1 MIEVPELLKPIDKQ
15 APQPA
20 TPPPNASLLA
30 DAARSFGQRQSQD
43 FLHSMET
50 VAKINPDSYAKATA
64 VSRYSGIPAQVLHDN
79 TERMNELLRGNEYAG
94 IYDRYRKTANALR
107 DGNLAAISQDDLDQL
122 TRIEG
127 AASDTRFNERS
138 LGEKLFGAF
147 RQQWVAMRQ
156 ATSVAGTSNLLRL
169 ATQFDEIDAEIA
181 RAAEAGEEPFA
192 AGRVPGG
199 FGGQYLLASPEE
211 RQQMRA
217 NLQLAQ
223 QDRIQSAITDEAELA
238 AMPVDPGARRAAEL
252 EAMGRSSLSAT
263 AEALGEFPG
272 FGVRVAVG
280 AGATSLPMLAAGAV
294 GGPVAAGAVGFGTE
308 YDTKLLDVLRE
319 AGVDAGDPKA
329 ILRALQDESLIQ
341 DAERRAALKAGG
353 TTAVDMISMGLASK
367 LLAPSRIA
375 GRTLTQGQRELV
387 NLAIQMP
394 VQGVSE
400 GLGEA
405 TGQFAAEGEV
415 DAGEVL
421 LETVAG
427 AGMSS
432 LDVIAF
438 SNRRLIE
445 NLGDGLRRA
454 RAARV
459 GQESLDEMVDA
470 SLASKTRGRDADTFA
485 TIAGAQLAD
494 SPMETLW
501 IPADALQR
509 LNQSSQ
515 VNLPELL
522 QQVPGLGEQ
531 FAEAAARG
539 GSVSMKTSD
548 YLKLFADYHQE
559 LSSSVRISVDGMSP
573 AEVDA
578 WTAEQE
584 AQMDDLAASLQME
597 PDQQRAA
604 FDETVGQLVA
614 VGFRRADAEQYASTH
629 LSVLNNLAERTG
641 QALEQI
647 RNQFPLNIR
656 TQALEPLQRIK
667 VDDARLAIQRL
678 RAGDIPRPADMFG
691 QSLREY
697 LVASGGVSDEGGE
710 LAALDADVGR
720 VGRNR
725 LTRAGGKSL
734 DQAAMDAWERGYFPG
749 VPREEVGPQLIID
762 AIQREQA
769 GQPAYSVEQENA
781 TLREQADTLGQL
793 QDYLDRLGVDLEQMT
808 DDEVLALLQG
818 GAEQIEGRRQDQFAG
833 PTAWTADVAAL
844 ADAQQRLA
852 DGDTAE
858 QVRKDTGW
866 FQGADGRWR
875 FEIDDSAAQFKPLE
889 DWVERASEPGRVTL
903 RDVLDHP
910 ALFAAYPEIARV
922 SVVVEPDRQA
932 GGYFGAQPGRGFTGA
947 MIVIGDPSAYQE
959 GVAPAIDVLM
969 HEIQHAIQTR
979 EGFATGGS
987 PDVLRAEKDQAMA
1000 DRDYWSA
1007 VATIRRDAERL
1018 GGDFEQ
1024 AARDYTDIFEEQ
1036 VTDQQMEDARKAESL
1051 QVLEQRAAAAE
1062 EVMRNIG
1069 NPTATYTRL
1078 AGEIEARNT
1087 EARRT
1092 MTAEERRAASPEQ
1105 TADTPGQDAIV
1116 WWNGTEMVSHAVDA
1130 QAGSLSPAGERTR
1143 RAAFRRLKAELGPR
1157 RLNQG
1162 ETREQLVERLVDQ
1175 NPGLKL
1181 DLLGRGQRLLLSR
1194 IELPK
1199 EGRQQGAGTRIMQ
1212 EITAWA
1218 DANGATVSLSPS
1230 SDFGGNKKRL
1240 VEFYKRFGFVENKGR
1255 ARDFE
1260 ISEAMYRMPMRRLNQ
1275 DYHMEHRPP
1284 GPEDG
1289 APLSDLT
1296 GDGNIYPED
1305 VYSANGPRYYGTGHR
1320 SDAEAF
1326 RKANSYRG
1334 NPEAPVTIYRAVPL
1348 NAGDEINPGDWV
1360 AITKSYAEDHGE
1372 GLGDHKIISKQVKAG
1387 EIFTNVD
1394 SIQEFGYWPGDSY
1407 LEQSGDDDA
1416 RGFITFTPRG
1426 QGDRRF
1432 QITLGE
1438 KRDLSTFLHELGHY
1452 YLEVIDDIAAGEN
1465 APQQIVKDVATIR
1478 QWLGAE
1484 QGGPLTTEQ
1493 HEQFARG
1500 FEAYLAEGKAPNPE
1514 LAGAFARFKRWL
1526 IAIYKDLAR
1535 LNVELTDDVRRVFD
1549 RLVATDEQI
1558 VAAEQVSNAIPLFR
1572 DAQAAGMTEAEF
1584 AAYQDSIE
1592 LAHADARDAVEEE
1605 VVREEERRRSK
1616 WWREESARVRN
1627 EVTEEVDTLPE
1638 YAAMRALRK
1647 GIMPDGSQLNL
1658 KLSSAELTERY
1669 GASVTRR
1676 LAFTHSKSGQPLD
1689 VVAPM
1694 LGYESGDELVKAML
1708 GAPSRAEAIRRE
1720 TEQRMLERHGPRSTS
1735 EAAERALDAVHNE
1748 RRADVLAK
1756 ELRRLG
1762 QVGNRRNITSQQIL
1776 KEAARRVMSQR
1787 KVRDIQPAEY
1797 QRAEAKAGREAFEA
1811 FTRGNLE
1818 AAYEAKQR
1826 QLLNFYMYR
1835 EARKAREQID
1845 GIVNRLAKYNKR
1857 SKREQLGKAGHD
1869 YLDQIDAVMEQ
1880 YEFRNV
1886 SLREIDKRVSF
1897 QAWYADQLAQ
1907 GNEPFVPEFILNTS
1921 QRVNY
1926 KELSLAQ
1933 LQELDEFVAN
1943 VNHLAKLKNQL
1954 IANKRLRDFDE
1965 ARSELIRVGYENL
1978 EKRKKPPIDK
1988 NTRSMLERI
1997 GDQAGE
2003 LSSALIKME
2012 QVVDWLDGGQ
2022 VDGPW
2027 STTFWQP
2034 FVEAQGEK
2042 ERLNREFA
2050 IKMADLVDAYTKER
2064 GAKVMHQKT
2073 YINSL
2078 GESLTHN
2085 AILSAAL
2092 NTGNDG
2098 NRTKLLNGGHNGK
2111 AWTEQQLNEITGN
2124 LTARDWEFVQSMWDL
2139 VEELW
2144 PSISQLEK
2152 DLHGIPPEKVEAVPV
2167 QTQFGVFR
2175 GGYWPLVYD
2184 TSSSAYAG
2192 VQNQLGNEG
2201 GLFEQGY
2208 ARATTPK
2215 GHTKAR
2221 VDAFAAPILLDVEI
2235 VAQHLGQVIHDL
2247 THRKAIRDGAKIIG
2261 DKQIKQ
2267 MLIDTLGSA
2276 VANQF
2281 NPWLQGVANDMV
2293 LDSQKGI
2300 DAWTRAAER
2309 LRANLA
2315 VGFLGFSATT
2325 GLQQILGYS
2334 QTFDFFSKIG
2344 AKRYVFRG
2352 MQQFITKPFE
2362 TVEFVNQLSS
2372 EMRYRV
2378 DNLDRDM
2385 RGVLKQISGKSGF
2398 LDVVQ
2403 RLAFKHIGVIQ
2414 AMVDYP
2420 TWLAGYYHG
2429 LDNGLT
2435 ADDAVAAGD
2444 RAVRLSQMAAGPKDL
2459 AAVQRK
2465 DGLMRALTIVYSY
2478 FNLLY
2483 NRTVD
2488 LKNSTSAARSVGEYL
2503 NAFERTM
2510 FLIAIPAIA
2519 GPLVTGHGPGDDED
2533 WRAWASLK
2541 ILTYPLLGIPGVR
2554 DLASSLESG
2563 WAYRG
2568 ATPIG
2573 EVFNTLSKFRGVAT
2587 NVVEGNENDTARVAG
2602 LTIDAVGYTFGLP
2615 TAQPKRTVKYLIGVS
2630 EGDIEPEGVTDW
2642 VRGVLFGPPKQ

>member
-15 APQPA
+15 APQPDS
-20 TPPPNASLLA
+20 PPSNVSMLA
-30 DAARSFGQRQSQD
+30 DAARSFGQQQGQD

-50 VAKINPDSYAKATA
+50 VAGINPDSYAKATA
-64 VSRYSGIPAQVLHDN
+64 VSRYSGVPAKVLHDN
-79 TERMNELLRGNEYAG
+79 TDRMTQLLRGNEYAG

-127 AASDTRFNERS
+127 AASDSRFNERS
-138 LGEKLFGAF
+138 LGEKLFGAI

-156 ATSVAGTSNLLRL
+156 ATNVADTANLVQLS
-169 ATQFDEIDAEIA
+169 TQFDEIDAEIA
-181 RAAEAGEEPFA
+181 RAAEAGEQPFA
-192 AGRVPGG
+192 GGSVPGG

-217 NLQLAQ
+217 NLQAQ
-223 QDRIQSAITDEAELA
+223 QQDQLQSAVTDEAELA

-252 EAMGRSSLSAT
+252 EALGRSSLSAT
-263 AEALGEFPG
+263 AEALGESPG
-272 FGVRVAVG
+272 FGVRTAVG

-308 YDTKLLDVLRE
+308 YDAKLLDVLRE
-319 AGVDAGDPKA
+319 AGVDASDPKA
-329 ILRALQDESLIQ
+329 ILRALQDENLMQ

-375 GRTLTQGQRELV
+375 GRSLTQGQRELV
-387 NLAIQMP
+387 NLAIQVP

-405 TGQFAAEGEV
+405 AGQFAAEGEV

-459 GQESLDEMVDA
+459 GSESLDEMVDA
-470 SLASKTRGRDADTFA
+470 SLASKTRGRDADTFG
-485 TIAGAQLAD
+485 TIAQAQLAG

-501 IPADALQR
+501 IPAEALQR

-539 GSVSMKTSD
+539 GSVSIKTSD

-559 LSSSVRISVDGMSP
+559 LGSSVRISVDGLSP

-578 WTAEQE
+578 WTSEQE
-584 AQMDDLAASLQME
+584 AQMDDLAASLSME
-597 PDQQRAA
+597 PDQQRVA
-604 FDETVGQLVA
+604 FDETVGQLVSA
-614 VGFRRADAEQYASTH
+614 GFRRADAEQYAATH

-656 TQALEPLQRIK
+656 TQAPEPLQRVK

-678 RAGDIPRPADMFG
+678 RTGDIPRPADMFG
-691 QSLREY
+691 QSLRE
-697 LVASGGVSDEGGE
+697 
-710 LAALDADVGR
+710 
-720 VGRNR
+720 
-725 LTRAGGKSL
+725 
-734 DQAAMDAWERGYFPG
+734 
-749 VPREEVGPQLIID
+749 
-762 AIQREQA
+762 QA
-769 GQPAYSVEQENA
+769 GQPVYSTEQENA
-781 TLREQADTLGQL
+781 TLRDQAETLRQV
-793 QDYLDRLGVDLEQMT
+793 QEYVDQLGVDITDMT

-818 GAEQIEGRRQDQFAG
+818 QG
-833 PTAWTADVAAL
+833 
-844 ADAQQRLA
+844 
-852 DGDTAE
+852 E
-858 QVRKDTGW
+858 QV
-866 FQGADGRWR
+866 
-875 FEIDDSAAQFKPLE
+875 
-889 DWVERASEPGRVTL
+889 
-903 RDVLDHP
+903 
-910 ALFAAYPEIARV
+910 
-922 SVVVEPDRQA
+922 
-932 GGYFGAQPGRGFTGA
+932 
-947 MIVIGDPSAYQE
+947 E
-959 GVAPAIDVLM
+959 G
-969 HEIQHAIQTR
+969 
-979 EGFATGGS
+979 
-987 PDVLRAEKDQAMA
+987 
-1000 DRDYWSA
+1000 
-1007 VATIRRDAERL
+1007 
-1018 GGDFEQ
+1018 
-1024 AARDYTDIFEEQ
+1024 
-1036 VTDQQMEDARKAESL
+1036 
-1051 QVLEQRAAAAE
+1051 
-1062 EVMRNIG
+1062 
-1069 NPTATYTRL
+1069 
-1078 AGEIEARNT
+1078 
-1087 EARRT
+1087 
-1092 MTAEERRAASPEQ
+1092 
-1105 TADTPGQDAIV
+1105 
-1116 WWNGTEMVSHAVDA
+1116 
-1130 QAGSLSPAGERTR
+1130 
-1143 RAAFRRLKAELGPR
+1143 R

-1162 ETREQLVERLVDQ
+1162 FAAHDVDPKTLNFRENEQNRIDEVRELFPEGDGYFPAVVIVETGGDRTILDGHNRASVAIERGDKLPIVDVARDEYTALQ
-1175 NPGLKL
+1175 ELGFDDIEIAYAALTRAGENDAASALNQQFPGANVA
-1181 DLLGRGQRLLLSR
+1181 DRGTEAWQ
-1194 IELPK
+1194 ELP
-1199 EGRQQGAGTRIMQ
+1199 EDAGGQT
-1212 EITAWA
+1212 
-1218 DANGATVSLSPS
+1218 
-1230 SDFGGNKKRL
+1230 
-1240 VEFYKRFGFVENKGR
+1240 
-1255 ARDFE
+1255 
-1260 ISEAMYRMPMRRLNQ
+1260 
-1275 DYHMEHRPP
+1275 
-1284 GPEDG
+1284 
-1289 APLSDLT
+1289 
-1296 GDGNIYPED
+1296 
-1305 VYSANGPRYYGTGHR
+1305 
-1320 SDAEAF
+1320 
-1326 RKANSYRG
+1326 
-1334 NPEAPVTIYRAVPL
+1334 
-1348 NAGDEINPGDWV
+1348 
-1360 AITKSYAEDHGE
+1360 
-1372 GLGDHKIISKQVKAG
+1372 
-1387 EIFTNVD
+1387 
-1394 SIQEFGYWPGDSY
+1394 
-1407 LEQSGDDDA
+1407 LEQGGEDDSA
-1416 RGFITFTPRG
+1416 RGFITFQPRKTPG
-1426 QGDRRF
+1426 EQRRF

-1452 YLEVIDDIAAGEN
+1452 YLEVIDEIAAGEN
-1465 APQQIVKDVATIR
+1465 APQQIAADVATIR

-1484 QGGPLTTEQ
+1484 QGAPLTTEQ

-1535 LNVELTDDVRRVFD
+1535 LNVELNDDVRRVFD

-1572 DAQAAGMTEAEF
+1572 DAKAAGMTEEEF

-1658 KLSSAELTERY
+1658 KLNSAELTERY
-1669 GASVTRR
+1669 GAGVTRR
-1676 LAFTHSKSGQPLD
+1676 LAFTHSKTGQPLD

-1720 TEQRMLERHGPRSTS
+1720 TDQRMLERHGPRSTG

-1886 SLREIDKRVSF
+1886 SLRELDKRVSF

-1907 GNEPFVPEFILNTS
+1907 GNEPFVPEFILNTT

-1943 VNHLAKLKNQL
+1943 VNHLAKIKNQL

-1978 EKRKKPPIDK
+1978 AKRRPPPIDK

-2012 QVVDWLDGGQ
+2012 QVIDWLDGGQ

-2034 FVEAQGEK
+2034 FVDAQGQK
-2042 ERLNREFA
+2042 EQLNREFA

-2064 GAKVMHQKT
+2064 GAKVMQQKT
-2073 YINSL
+2073 HIASL

-2092 NTGNDG
+2092 NTGNEG

-2221 VDAFAAPILLDVEI
+2221 VDSFAAPILLDVEI

-2267 MLIDTLGSA
+2267 MLIDTLGPS

-2334 QTFDFFSKIG
+2334 QTFEFFSKIG

-2435 ADDAVAAGD
+2435 AEDAVHAGD

-2488 LKNSTSAARSVGEYL
+2488 IRDSVKAARSVGDYM

-2510 FLIAIPAIA
+2510 FLIAIPAVV
-2519 GPLVTGHGPGDDED
+2519 GPLISGQGPGEDED
-2533 WRAWASLK
+2533 WRAWAALK
-2541 ILTYPLLGIPGVR
+2541 IATYPLLGIPGLR
-2554 DLASSLESG
+2554 DLASSFESG
-2563 WAYRG
+2563 WAYSG
-2568 ATPIG
+2568 VTPIG
-2573 EVFNTLSKFRGVAT
+2573 ELFKSLSKLRGVGVGVA
-2587 NVVEGNENDTARVAG
+2587 EGETPEAERLAIIAIEAAG
-2602 LTIDAVGYTFGLP
+2602 YGFGLP
-2615 TAQPKRTVKYLIGVS
+2615 VAQPKRTLRFLFDVA

-2642 VRGVLFGPPKQ
+2642 VRGLLFGPPKE